1 MAAFGL
7 VLFRLICSSIFV
19 NLHFMMEHWQQQ
31 RTQCLVF
38 EPTISNIL
46 NFAGQTVQGMF
57 RYDTDQKYQDF
68 TDYLGKRF
76 R

>member
-1 MAAFGL
+1 
-7 VLFRLICSSIFV
+7 
-19 NLHFMMEHWQQQ
+19 MMEHWQQQ

-46 NFAGQTVQGMF
+46 NFAAQTVQGMF

-68 TDYLGKRF
+68 SDYLGKRF
-76 R
+76 RYTEPEQDSLEQQILAVTRDIR